1 MAKESY
7 PEKLDNYIF
16 DSILR
21 VRKQIVETYPED
33 ALLTSILRSSYIS
46 MKPEEQLQ
54 IVENLGP
61 DWMLNIAV
69 KVEKKLSEI
78 DK

>member
-7 PEKLDNYIF
+7 PEKLDNFIF
-16 DSILR
+16 DSILK

-33 ALLTSILRSSYIS
+33 VLLASILRDSYIS

-61 DWMLNIAV
+61 EWMLNIAV

>member
-7 PEKLDNYIF
+7 PEKLDNAIF
-16 DSILR
+16 DSILK
-21 VRKQIVETYPED
+21 VRKQIIETYPDD
-33 ALLTSILRSSYIS
+33 ALLASVLRASYIS

-54 IVENLGP
+54 IVETLGP
-61 DWMLNIAV
+61 DWMLEIAV